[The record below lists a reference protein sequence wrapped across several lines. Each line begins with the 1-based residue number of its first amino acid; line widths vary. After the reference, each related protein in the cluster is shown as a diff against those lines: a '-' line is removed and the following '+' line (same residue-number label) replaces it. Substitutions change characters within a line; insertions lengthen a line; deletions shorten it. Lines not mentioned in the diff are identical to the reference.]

1 MQIVLGS
8 APLIMT
14 CSIQTPRL
22 AFEHSLRKYVPI
34 PTRLCNGEG
43 EFRWMSESRRATV
56 VFIMFPNLLSDIGKY
71 EEDPLDDIQELYGI
85 IQEEIHNYNGVIK
98 EFSADDK
105 GAVVVCAFGISPLV
119 GEEHEMRATLTC
131 ISIMQ
136 KINELQDQ
144 IGALS
149 GTRNGER
156 GGEMHGERWGSS
168 GAPFAYL
175 KRTDSKNMMNMGFG
189 IATGEIFIT
198 CFGDA
203 LRREFAMVGDIVNSA
218 ARTAGIASK
227 GGSILL
233 GQATWDAVHTRV
245 GCVKLP
251 PVKVKGK
258 KQVRVTRERN
268 IRANE
273 CIYLQGRL
281 LTLSLFATDTNTCT
295 CVPTLVGSSP
305 VSP

>member
-1 MQIVLGS
+1 M
-8 APLIMT
+8 
-14 CSIQTPRL
+14 
-22 AFEHSLRKYVPI
+22 
-34 PTRLCNGEG
+34 
-43 EFRWMSESRRATV
+43 
-56 VFIMFPNLLSDIGKY
+56 
-71 EEDPLDDIQELYGI
+71 EDPLDDIQELYGI

-136 KINELQDQ
+136 KLNELQDQ
-144 IGALS
+144 IGALI

-156 GGEMHGERWGSS
+156 GREMHGERGVSPGPPFSS
-168 GAPFAYL
+168 L
-175 KRTDSKNMMNMGFG
+175 ERTESENMMNMGFG

-258 KQVRVTRERN
+258 KQVRVNRERN
-268 IRANE
+268 IWANKNTH
-273 CIYLQGRL
+273 LHGPPL
-281 LTLSLFATDTNTCT
+281 PLSYFATDTNTRAHAT
-295 CVPTLVGSSP
+295 ALVGSSL